1 MLLIAAGLCPRPQ
14 EATEPAADHPDLAE
28 GVRRKDVSEDASGMW
43 IRNEDENGHF
53 SGLAQSQ
60 SICSLC

>member
-14 EATEPAADHPDLAE
+14 KATEPAADHPDLAK
-28 GVRRKDVSEDASGMW
+28 GVHWKDVLQMHQACETRSED
-43 IRNEDENGHF
+43 EDGYF
-53 SGLAQSQ
+53 SGPVQSQ